1 MKIIFYNFFNYILK
15 LKIYIIKK
23 KKKKKKEKLRKEAYK
38 IYQSLSAYKIYQ
50 SLSEE

>member
-1 MKIIFYNFFNYILK
+1 MTNRYYQ
-15 LKIYIIKK
+15 
-23 KKKKKKEKLRKEAYK
+23 KKKKEKLRKEAYK